1 MNQTDEQLNTGVWTM
16 FEGNAYT
23 RIRDGSTLCLQTERQ
38 ESAEIV
44 AKLLLLTGNGW
55 EVLYRVSEGINNP
68 GFHYDQAH
76 AQKRLA
82 EVKDHG
88 ELVKRLMQYAA
99 LLYGDRLYKADG
111 TEVAEADY
119 NLVGNRMQSL

>member
-23 RIRDGSTLCLQTERQ
+23 RVRDVSTLCLQTERQ

-68 GFHYDQAH
+68 GFYYDPAH

-82 EVKDHG
+82 EVKEHG

-119 NLVGNRMQSL
+119 NLVGNRKQSL